1 MNHDIYQIL
10 ENLDAAQKSVKQLPA
25 LFKPKDTSP
34 QLSGPYPGVN
44 ATRGYLV
51 GEADEDDL
59 EAKERERLLT
69 AFKKKQLPQ
78 QNFNLVQRVTYD
90 QLKSNPMAQ
99 AVIRRIA
106 NAHPEWL
113 MKYGPEAVMQAVED
127 VTEGDTDWEEIGSS
141 DVSAYVQMVGDRLR
155 DRQGGREEMD
165 DRKPF
170 AEEID
175 TGEYDARK
183 TVPSDEKGDKAVFS
197 RHRDRMEKLKKD
209 QDENTDVKESQDNTV
224 YQVSRA
230 MLDNNPGRSYLK
242 ATEDEILADAAK
254 ELARMGMSDIRVRAI
269 MRDPD
274 FAGELIDTLRGPITE
289 SATTEDVLSTV
300 KKKLGDYLQDV
311 ATAIKKDPDLMDKL
325 PQTQDD
331 IKAVKTIKTAD
342 GHEIKITGNEDDG
355 FRVSIRNKNSS
366 TKFANLDEAVMAV
379 EMYCARRR
387 QAVESADYIEEKR

>member
-1 MNHDIYQIL
+1 MSHDIYQIL

-113 MKYGPEAVMQAVED
+113 MKYGPESVMQAVED

-141 DVSAYVQMVGDRLR
+141 DVSAYVDLVGDRLR
-155 DRQGGREEMD
+155 DRGG
-165 DRKPF
+165 DRS
-170 AEEID
+170 EID
-175 TGEYDARK
+175 EQDISEGQDDIAHQVAQQILKQHGDAR
-183 TVPSDEKGDKAVFS
+183 TADED
-197 RHRDRMEKLKKD
+197 
-209 QDENTDVKESQDNTV
+209 TIIT
-224 YQVSRA
+224 
-230 MLDNNPGRSYLK
+230 
-242 ATEDEILADAAK
+242 AAGTT
-254 ELARMGMSDIRVRAI
+254 LQQMGMTPQQIRGI
-269 MRDPD
+269 MNNPD
-274 FAGELIDTLRGPITE
+274 FAGDVIDHVRGMSENVSE
-289 SATTEDVLSTV
+289 SATTEDVISTV

-311 ATAIKKDPDLMDKL
+311 ATAIKKDPDLMAKL
-325 PQTQDD
+325 PQTTDD
-331 IKAVKTIKTAD
+331 IKAVKTMKTAD

-355 FRVSIRNKNSS
+355 FRISIKNKNSNS
-366 TKFANLDEAVMAV
+366 KFANLDEAVMAV
-379 EMYCARRR
+379 EMYCARRQ

>member
-1 MNHDIYQIL
+1 MSHDIYQIL

-113 MKYGPEAVMQAVED
+113 MKYGPESVMQAVED

-141 DVSAYVQMVGDRLR
+141 DVSAYVDLVGDRLR
-155 DRQGGREEMD
+155 DRGG
-165 DRKPF
+165 DRS
-170 AEEID
+170 EID
-175 TGEYDARK
+175 EQDISEGQDDIAHQVAQQILKQHGDAR
-183 TVPSDEKGDKAVFS
+183 TADED
-197 RHRDRMEKLKKD
+197 
-209 QDENTDVKESQDNTV
+209 TIIT
-224 YQVSRA
+224 
-230 MLDNNPGRSYLK
+230 
-242 ATEDEILADAAK
+242 AAGTT
-254 ELARMGMSDIRVRAI
+254 LQQMGMTPQQSRGI
-269 MRDPD
+269 MNNPD
-274 FAGELIDTLRGPITE
+274 FAGDVIDHVRGMSENVSE
-289 SATTEDVLSTV
+289 SATTEDVISTV

-311 ATAIKKDPDLMDKL
+311 ATAIKKDPDLMAKL
-325 PQTQDD
+325 PQTTDD
-331 IKAVKTIKTAD
+331 IKAVKTMKTAD

-355 FRVSIRNKNSS
+355 FRISIKNKNSNS
-366 TKFANLDEAVMAV
+366 KFANLDEAVMAV
-379 EMYCARRR
+379 EMYCARRQ